1 MNVLLIL
8 KKDEEEDLKVI
19 VRLHTKTLRKK
30 VSTLL
35 EQNKRTE
42 AIDLIF
48 SKAMVE
54 RYLPPGV
61 EPTIKPELTLV
72 GDI

>member
-8 KKDEEEDLKVI
+8 KKGEEEDLKVI

-35 EQNKRTE
+35 DQNKKDE

-54 RYLPPGV
+54 SYLPPGI
-61 EPTIKPELTLV
+61 EPTIKPELTLI
-72 GDI
+72 GNI

>member
-8 KKDEEEDLKVI
+8 KKGEEEELKII
-19 VRLHTKTLRKK
+19 VRLHTKFLRKK

-35 EQNKRTE
+35 AQNKKDE
-42 AIDLIF
+42 AVELIF

-54 RYLPPGV
+54 SYLPAGI
-61 EPTIKPELTLV
+61 EPTIKPELTLT
-72 GDI
+72 GKI